1 MTNDI
6 ENCKMAASERNG
18 MKYLMSKYGGE
29 YNAIRRNNWKEII
42 KKMLPNTIRKHYK

>member
-18 MKYLMSKYGGE
+18 MKDLMSKYGGA
-29 YNAIRRNNWKEII
+29 YNAVRRNKWEEII
-42 KKMLPNTIRKHYK
+42 KNASKHNKKAL